1 MNKALVWGHMWD
13 GEVSPKLLESL
24 KTRLMTTAPESPRQ
38 LCELLSILLYHT
50 DRDHPA
56 LRQGDMLPFGQALVD
71 LTTPILIDKFT
82 VYGLEPAPP
91 EIDARIRKLVILFS
105 ERCTFAKTGTILV
118 AEPPQGRHIAD
129 TGLQA
134 MHSFGT
140 SFGPG

>member
-1 MNKALVWGHMWD
+1 
-13 GEVSPKLLESL
+13 
-24 KTRLMTTAPESPRQ
+24 
-38 LCELLSILLYHT
+38 
-50 DRDHPA
+50 
-56 LRQGDMLPFGQALVD
+56 MLPFGQALVD

-82 VYGLEPAPP
+82 VYGLEPVPP

-118 AEPPQGRHIAD
+118 AGNPPQGRHIAD